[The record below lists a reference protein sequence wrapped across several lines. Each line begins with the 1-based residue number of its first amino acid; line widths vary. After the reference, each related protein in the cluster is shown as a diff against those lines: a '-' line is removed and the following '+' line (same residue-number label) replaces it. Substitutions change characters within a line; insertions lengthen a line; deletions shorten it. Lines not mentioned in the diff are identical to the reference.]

1 MLDAI
6 RENGAEATEYIIK
19 KVKNNTKP
27 PFYHLEFHVEN
38 EFFFDYQWF

>member
-19 KVKNNTKP
+19 KVR
-27 PFYHLEFHVEN
+27 N
-38 EFFFDYQWF
+38 EITTEIYLKLMG